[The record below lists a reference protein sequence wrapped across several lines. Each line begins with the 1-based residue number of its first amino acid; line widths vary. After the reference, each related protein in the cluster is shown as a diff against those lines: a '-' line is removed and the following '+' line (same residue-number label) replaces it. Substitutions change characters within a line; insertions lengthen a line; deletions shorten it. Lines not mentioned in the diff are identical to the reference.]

1 MPARR
6 TYRAPARNG
15 CFECR
20 NRRIKVGA
28 LGVLVPVKLNLSCLA
43 WPVIFLVVWST
54 KVSILFPFFYCC
66 YSSSYIF
73 PLFLIFSLLLFSLL
87 PSPNSLLPHHCL
99 GAWMP
104 E

>member
-43 WPVIFLVVWST
+43 WPAIFLVV
-54 KVSILFPFFYCC
+54 
-66 YSSSYIF
+66 
-73 PLFLIFSLLLFSLL
+73 SLV
-87 PSPNSLLPHHCL
+87 H
-99 GAWMP
+99 
-104 E
+104 

>member
-43 WPVIFLVVWST
+43 WPAIFLVVWST
-54 KVSILFPFFYCC
+54 KVSILFSFFYCC
-66 YSSSYIF
+66 F
-73 PLFLIFSLLLFSLL
+73 PLLTISLFLIFSLLLFSLL
-87 PSPNSLLPHHCL
+87 PSPNSPLPHHCL